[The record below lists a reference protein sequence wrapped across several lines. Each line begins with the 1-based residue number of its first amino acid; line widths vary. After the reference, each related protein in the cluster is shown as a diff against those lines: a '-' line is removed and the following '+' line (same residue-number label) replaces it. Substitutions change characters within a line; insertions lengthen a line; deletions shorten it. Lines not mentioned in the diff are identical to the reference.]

1 MKDNI
6 KKYERYKE
14 ESIKELINALENQKV
29 KLDTLNDLQIN
40 NLIGYYSYQIK
51 LNKEKIKSIR
61 EVVYKND
68 YDKSRLYSN

>member
-6 KKYERYKE
+6 KTYERYKE
-14 ESIKELINALENQKV
+14 DSIKELINTLENQKV

-40 NLIGYYSYQIK
+40 NLIAYYSYQIK

-61 EVVYKND
+61 EVVNKND
-68 YDKSRLYSN
+68 YNKSRLYFN